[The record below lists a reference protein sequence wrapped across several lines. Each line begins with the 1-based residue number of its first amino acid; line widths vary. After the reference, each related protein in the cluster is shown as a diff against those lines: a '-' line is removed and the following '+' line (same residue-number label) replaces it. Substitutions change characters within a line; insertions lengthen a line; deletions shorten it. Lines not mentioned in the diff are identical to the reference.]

1 MHEKKIKGDIAVTHV
16 IAKFTELG
24 WTIGVLITEHA
35 KYDLLAEKEGKMAR
49 VQVRSAKLN
58 SNGSIEIHLRN
69 TYADKHGCYA
79 RKRSTGDYDIL
90 AAYCPETETVY
101 FLPDET
107 LGSATSSFSLRIEKT
122 KNGQAKGVRFAEDF
136 RLL

>member
-1 MHEKKIKGDIAVTHV
+1 MHEKKFKGDIAVTHV
-16 IAKFTELG
+16 ISRLTELG

-58 SNGSIEIHLRN
+58 GNGSIETQLRN
-69 TYADKHGCYA
+69 TYADRHGCHA
-79 RKRSTGDYDIL
+79 RKRSVGDYDIL
-90 AAYCPETETVY
+90 AAYCPETKAVY
-101 FLPDET
+101 FIPDEVLANT
-107 LGSATSSFSLRIEKT
+107 TTSFSLRLEKA
-122 KNGQAKGVRFAEDF
+122 KNGQAKGVHLAEDF